1 MTEVEDFQALDTTVV
16 QVRSVLNFMYALGY
30 TLDGTV
36 KTGRFVTEQ
45 KFAQANRYIGVHTA
59 IRLHNM
65 KGEDWAAKVDTSG
78 NTMFYPTGV
87 NLKNGFNPIGLR
99 LAFASKL
106 VPQVKF
112 SVTRNGDVVTQD
124 HLIRPLNES
133 VRQLVEA

>member
-1 MTEVEDFQALDTTVV
+1 MTEVQEFQTIDTTVV

-45 KFAQANRYIGVHTA
+45 KSAQANRYIGVHNA

-65 KGEDWAAKVDTSG
+65 AGEEWIAKSDTAGNVMFHPRGVD
-78 NTMFYPTGV
+78 
-87 NLKNGFNPIGLR
+87 LKNGFNPIGLR

-124 HLIRPLNES
+124 HMVRPLNES
-133 VRQLVEA
+133 VRQLIEG